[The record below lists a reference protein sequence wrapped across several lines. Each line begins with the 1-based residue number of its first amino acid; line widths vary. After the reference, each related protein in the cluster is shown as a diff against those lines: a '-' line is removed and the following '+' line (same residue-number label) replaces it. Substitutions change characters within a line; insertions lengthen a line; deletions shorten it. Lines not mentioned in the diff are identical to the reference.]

1 MRTLFVAFMLVMSS
15 VPARGAGESVVLF
28 LDGARLEYE
37 VVARKGYLE
46 APLPATMLP
55 NTLRVMP
62 AGSCE
67 VLRVEVAHLPR
78 GRKAARELAA
88 LEERKIVLSDRL
100 KALEQKEEVF
110 RAAAKSQSS
119 RAPRKTK
126 SNPDPL
132 EAVRKGSDFAL
143 SRLDSVHIAQRKT
156 ERECAAVEAKLT
168 ALGKGNDTPSGG
180 VAKVWL
186 SKDNG
191 KARITCLV
199 SDLKWTPYYDFR
211 LSGNGYAE
219 TSLRAG
225 IPSEA
230 RTGSVAVVPLTLAD
244 AGGADIAPIPIHSD
258 LDRIDSFR
266 FALAREEL
274 VRGPVSVLSFTF
286 GNSSGKSL
294 PPGEAYAYWKGE
306 YLGKSRFDPCGA
318 NGTRSLV
325 FGR

>member
-1 MRTLFVAFMLVMSS
+1 MKTFLVAFMLVMSS
-15 VPARGAGESVVLF
+15 VPARGAGESAVLF

-55 NTLRVMP
+55 NTLRVRP
-62 AGSCE
+62 VGACE
-67 VLRVEVAHLPR
+67 VLRVEVAPLPR
-78 GRKAARELAA
+78 GRKAARERAA
-88 LEERKIVLSDRL
+88 LEERKIVLADRL
-100 KALEQKEEVF
+100 KDLEQKEEVF

-143 SRLDSVHIAQRKT
+143 SRLESVHVALRKT
-156 ERECAAVEAKLT
+156 ERECAAVEAKLS
-168 ALGKGNDTPSGG
+168 ALTKETPSGG
-180 VAKVWL
+180 VARVWL

-199 SDLKWTPYYDFR
+199 SDLRWTPYYDFR

-219 TSLRAG
+219 ISLRAG
-225 IPSEA
+225 IPPEA

-244 AGGADIAPIPIHSD
+244 AGGADIAPTPIHSN

-274 VRGPVSVLSFTF
+274 ERGPVSVLSFTF
-286 GNSSGKSL
+286 GNTSGKSL
-294 PPGEAYAYWKGE
+294 PPGEAFAYWKGE

>member
-1 MRTLFVAFMLVMSS
+1 MKTFLVAFMLVMSS
-15 VPARGAGESVVLF
+15 VSARGAGESVVLF
-28 LDGARLEYE
+28 LDGARLEYD
-37 VVARKGYLE
+37 VVARQGYLE
-46 APLPATMLP
+46 TPLPATMLP
-55 NTLRVMP
+55 NTLRVRP
-62 AGSCE
+62 VGACE

-78 GRKAARELAA
+78 ARKAARELAA
-88 LEERKIVLSDRL
+88 LEERKIVLTDRL
-100 KALEQKEEVF
+100 KALEQKEEIF

-143 SRLDSVHIAQRKT
+143 SRLESVHAVLRKT
-156 ERECAAVEAKLT
+156 ERECAAVEAKLS
-168 ALGKGNDTPSGG
+168 ALDKDTSSSG

-199 SDLKWTPYYDFR
+199 SDLRWTPYYDFR

-225 IPSEA
+225 IPSKA

-244 AGGADIAPIPIHSD
+244 AGGADIAPTPIHSD

-286 GNSSGKSL
+286 GNTAGKSL
-294 PPGEAYAYWKGE
+294 PPGEAFAYWKGE
-306 YLGKSRFDPCGA
+306 YLGKSRFDPCSV
-318 NGTRSLV
+318 NGTRSLE